1 MSKNVFIISTPDDMK
16 NFGAVNLHRLLLRPK
31 LVFTGIELR
40 KPGHQYIIESPSGSS
55 LCQLGDWAIIF
66 PDGNL
71 YKVTKSLFNK
81 MFDTNMGLEGIGR
94 PCIFKDCIGIYGKVR
109 GEVRCSKCNDLYPT
123 SMMRKN
129 KYI

>member
-1 MSKNVFIISTPDDMK
+1 MSKNVFIISSPDDMK
-16 NFGAVNLHRLLLRPK
+16 DFGAVNLHRLLLRPK

-40 KPGHQYIIESPSGSS
+40 NPAHQYIIESPSGSS

-81 MFDTNMGLEGIGR
+81 MLRELGGLV
-94 PCIFKDCIGIYGKVR
+94 Y
-109 GEVRCSKCNDLYPT
+109 SKIASEYMEKCEEKCAVPNAT
-123 SMMRKN
+123 T
-129 KYI
+129 YIQHL

>member
-1 MSKNVFIISTPDDMK
+1 MPKEVFIISSPDDMK
-16 NFGAVNLHRLLLRPK
+16 NFGANNLHRLLLRPK
-31 LVFTGIELR
+31 LIFTGVQF
-40 KPGHQYIIESPSGSS
+40 KNTPYQYIIESPSGSS
-55 LCQLGDWAIIF
+55 LCKAGDWAIIF

-71 YKVTKSLFNK
+71 YKVSKFLFNK

-94 PCIFKDCIGIYGKVR
+94 PCIFKDCNGIYGKVR

-123 SMMRKN
+123 PMMKRN